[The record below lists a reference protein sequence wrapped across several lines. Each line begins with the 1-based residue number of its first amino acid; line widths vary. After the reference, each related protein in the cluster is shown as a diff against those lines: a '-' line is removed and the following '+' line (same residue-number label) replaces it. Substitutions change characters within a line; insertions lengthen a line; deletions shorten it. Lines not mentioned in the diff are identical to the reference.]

1 MDSTDA
7 VSRSR
12 CRERRLNKI
21 LAPDS
26 VAVLILLLSFVF
38 LLVKDKLTTLPIT
51 DHLAQ
56 GRLSQGGG

>member
-12 CRERRLNKI
+12 CSERRLNKI